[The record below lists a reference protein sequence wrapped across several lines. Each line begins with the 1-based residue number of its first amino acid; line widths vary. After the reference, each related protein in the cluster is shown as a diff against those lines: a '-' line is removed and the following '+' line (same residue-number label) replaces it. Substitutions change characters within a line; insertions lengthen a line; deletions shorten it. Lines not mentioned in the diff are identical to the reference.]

1 MAVDGGTVYV
11 LASDLE
17 KDLLV
22 ALAAADGRGY
32 GGHVHSGT
40 VAFAGLEY
48 SSYRLAVTAI
58 ALGIAAAL
66 LGEKLGA
73 LDVVGV
79 VVIAAG
85 ILMVQLSKQKA
96 AV

>member
-1 MAVDGGTVYV
+1 MNEGFTWPYPAVATGIGSMPGIDSREATNIVVGEIGAVKAATFHF
-11 LASDLE
+11 LNPFFG
-17 KDLLV
+17 V
-22 ALAAADGRGY
+22 A
-32 GGHVHSGT
+32 
-40 VAFAGLEY
+40 
-48 SSYRLAVTAI
+48 
-58 ALGIAAAL
+58 IAAAL

-96 AV
+96 AVG